1 MVVIVDRLEEKFA
14 VCEKEDLSIMNIP
27 IEKLP
32 EDVNEGDILVIDGEN
47 IFVDKEATNIRR
59 EELEKLFNS

>member
-27 IEKLP
+27 TEKLP